1 MDEVLEAQFEEY
13 ARSIAQSAVNELK
26 PKNVVSVP
34 GVGDDRLRRV
44 LRGQIKKMGNV
55 MSKTMKKQQ
64 HAVLRALEER
74 DAEEH
79 RRDYLE
85 YDPIYANYEGDR
97 VDEYE
102 AVLLD
107 RLDRILDDLEPVAA
121 ADEDDFWGKMRS
133 AHDRD
138 EAVDNLRYQF
148 DVVEPQREFR
158 DGVLNEIEVADVPFV
173 SGNID
178 FTDES
183 FRIIA
188 HGVEELHERIADEAA
203 EAYA

>member
-13 ARSIAQSAVNELK
+13 ARSVAQSAVNELK

-34 GVGDDRLRRV
+34 GVSDDRLRRV

-64 HAVLRALEER
+64 RAVLRALDEPE
-74 DAEEH
+74 AEEH

-85 YDPIYANYEGDR
+85 YDPIYANYEGTR

-107 RLDRILDDLEPVAA
+107 RLDRILDDLDPVAS
-121 ADEDDFWGKMRS
+121 ADEDDFWDKM
-133 AHDRD
+133 AAAYDRD
-138 EAVDNLRYQF
+138 EAVDNLQFQF
-148 DVVEPQREFR
+148 DVAEPQQEFH

-188 HGVEELHERIADEAA
+188 HGVGELHERIADEAD
-203 EAYA
+203 EAYD